1 MLKIKDNVDLKE
13 LEKYGFDKWTREN
26 CCNKYA
32 YTYDCKGK
40 STIKLVVHL
49 DKTIRIVNFN
59 SEVVNLIYDLIKDA
73 LVEKVEE

>member
-1 MLKIKDNVDLKE
+1 MLKIVDNVDLKE

-32 YTYDCKGK
+32 YIYDCKGK

-59 SEVVNLIYDLIKDA
+59 SEVVNLIYDLIKDR